1 MGKRGPAPKPAV
13 LKTERGKRGANLA
26 DNIKPDVA
34 IPECPDF
41 VCQSGQRE
49 WARITPYLAR
59 LGLISHLDMA
69 ALALYCQ
76 TFGRYSDLEAGFESQ
91 IQRIQIAQRCTYL
104 DAVQLA
110 FIDVTP
116 NGYKQVSALAS
127 TIRGQLIEWGCVL
140 GGRSDATAFFH
151 AVFEVKNGKKTRK
164 CTGRT
169 AGFAGFR
176 ARMGGGANFGG
187 VQCRRRRLLAE

>member
-1 MGKRGPAPKPAV
+1 MGKRGPAPKPSV
-13 LKTERGKRGANLA
+13 LKAERGKRGANLA

-41 VCQSGQRE
+41 VCESGRRE
-49 WARITPYLAR
+49 WARITPYLAK

-76 TFGRYSDLEAGFESQ
+76 TFGRYADLEIGFEEN
-91 IQRIQIAQRCTYL
+91 IHRIQQKESCPYTE
-104 DAVQLA
+104 AVQLA

-127 TIRGQLIEWGCVL
+127 TIRGLREECLRYLAQFGLSPSARTRVPIDLKQLDLPGIEPAPVTDPWE
-140 GGRSDATAFFH
+140 S
-151 AVFEVKNGKKTRK
+151 
-164 CTGRT
+164 
-169 AGFAGFR
+169 
-176 ARMGGGANFGG
+176 FGSR
-187 VQCRRRRLLAE
+187 VQ

>member
-127 TIRGQLIEWGCVL
+127 TIRGLREECLRYLSQFGLSPSARTRVSIDLKQLELPGIEAAKPDDPW
-140 GGRSDATAFFH
+140 AAF
-151 AVFEVKNGKKTRK
+151 GSR
-164 CTGRT
+164 
-169 AGFAGFR
+169 
-176 ARMGGGANFGG
+176 
-187 VQCRRRRLLAE
+187 VQ